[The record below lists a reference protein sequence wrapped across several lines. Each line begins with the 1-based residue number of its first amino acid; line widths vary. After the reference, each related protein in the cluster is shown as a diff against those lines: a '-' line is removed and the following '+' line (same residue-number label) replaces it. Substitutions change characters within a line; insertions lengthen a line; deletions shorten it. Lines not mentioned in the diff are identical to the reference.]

1 MKDYC
6 EICPRHCL
14 KTPERTGYCGTDK
27 ILVAHY
33 GIHRYEEPII
43 SGSKGSGTIFFGG
56 CNLRC
61 CFCQN
66 SDISHVAAGEE
77 YSPERLAELMVKL
90 AKTGVHNINLVTA
103 AHIRPLIATA
113 LTMVKPLLT
122 IPVVYNSSGY
132 EGDISDLDGL
142 IDVYLPDFKYINS
155 ATAALLSKA
164 PDYPEVAKRIIRQMV
179 QSQSE
184 TIIEDGLI
192 KKGVIIRHLVLPTKK
207 EESIAILTYI
217 KENFPST
224 KVSIMSQYTPS
235 FNKGPSFLNRK
246 ITSLEYNAVI
256 NKAVELEIDGYMQD
270 RVSASAFY
278 TPDFGQKPINLT

>member
-1 MKDYC
+1 M
-6 EICPRHCL
+6 
-14 KTPERTGYCGTDK
+14 
-27 ILVAHY
+27 
-33 GIHRYEEPII
+33 
-43 SGSKGSGTIFFGG
+43 
-56 CNLRC
+56 
-61 CFCQN
+61 
-66 SDISHVAAGEE
+66 
-77 YSPERLAELMVKL
+77 
-90 AKTGVHNINLVTA
+90 
-103 AHIRPLIATA
+103 
-113 LTMVKPLLT
+113 
-122 IPVVYNSSGY
+122 
-132 EGDISDLDGL
+132 
-142 IDVYLPDFKYINS
+142 KYINS